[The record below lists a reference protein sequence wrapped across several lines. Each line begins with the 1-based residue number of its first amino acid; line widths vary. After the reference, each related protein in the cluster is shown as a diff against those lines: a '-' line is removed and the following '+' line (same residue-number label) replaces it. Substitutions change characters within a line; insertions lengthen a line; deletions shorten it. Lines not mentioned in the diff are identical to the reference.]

1 MFVVLDK
8 ASQEKIKELGRAW
21 SFEQGKKQS
30 AKGNPWM
37 QRVSESYWGF
47 YDRYQKYGIYR
58 HN

>member
-1 MFVVLDK
+1 
-8 ASQEKIKELGRAW
+8 
-21 SFEQGKKQS
+21 QS

-37 QRVSESYWGF
+37 QRVSDSYWGF